1 MYLDRNGDFEGDL
14 KPEQKKARVT
24 LLKNS
29 TMNEQTLLDEAKEF
43 IWDWKSF
50 KASVKVTQCD
60 ALGREHSNKDD
71 TDQNDDIEIASLKVV
86 NVPYRYDL
94 IQEGIDPSINGLSL
108 DYVDK

>member
-43 IWDWKSF
+43 I
-50 KASVKVTQCD
+50 
-60 ALGREHSNKDD
+60 
-71 TDQNDDIEIASLKVV
+71 
-86 NVPYRYDL
+86 
-94 IQEGIDPSINGLSL
+94 
-108 DYVDK
+108 